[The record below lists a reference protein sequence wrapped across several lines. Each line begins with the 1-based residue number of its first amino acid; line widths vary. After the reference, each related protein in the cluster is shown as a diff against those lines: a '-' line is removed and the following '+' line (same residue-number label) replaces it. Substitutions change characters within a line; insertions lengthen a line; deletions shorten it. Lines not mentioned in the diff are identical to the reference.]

1 VGGRIYS
8 MNDLIVVLA
17 PSASILKDF
26 SKQYPNLEEEYKDR
40 KSLLYYAIDILEK
53 VNEIESN
60 QAFEK

>member
-8 MNDLIVVLA
+8 MNDLIVMLA
-17 PSASILKDF
+17 PSAFILKDF

-40 KSLLYYAIDILEK
+40 KALLYYAIDILEK

-60 QAFEK
+60 QAF

>member
-1 VGGRIYS
+1 

-60 QAFEK
+60 QAF